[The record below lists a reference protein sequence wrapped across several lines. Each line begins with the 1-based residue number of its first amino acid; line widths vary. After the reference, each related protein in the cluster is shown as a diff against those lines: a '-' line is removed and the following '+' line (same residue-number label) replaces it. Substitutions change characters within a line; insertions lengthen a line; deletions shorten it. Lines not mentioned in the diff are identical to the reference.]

1 MSRPSIPTPP
11 PLDVEEAKTFINKPV
26 PVSLGA
32 AMSPQSIQYERKMG
46 DTELSYF
53 LPSRQ
58 TGVNDMYLHLAFD
71 APPQLLRHAR
81 VRLVWAILRLR
92 HPLLSA
98 KVVMHD
104 YDDVR
109 FVYDAPSG
117 PEDALVKAEA
127 ALEFRSQTKDEL
139 VDSYLNGPRTLSNSR
154 LSYLV
159 VCRPGLGTLPTP
171 PRTPSPSRDK
181 FAAREGLTES
191 TGLEA
196 DQNASISQF
205 DVLFAAMHFLGDGM
219 ALHQCANDFFGLVAC
234 GKSDDELAKVL
245 DDEWKRRFGRCT
257 TDIQS
262 KPPLPVFLEARLAE
276 PRTCFQKAAAQ
287 VDYQLSQSTLVGGQS
302 FPRRKHS
309 DRHTVLLNKD
319 YPPDL
324 TKAILKKCKEN
335 GVSISAA
342 LFALCNIA
350 WARMGGGKP
359 ELPMMMYSALNLRPY
374 FTPMKLVHDSYW
386 FLAIGYFNVIL
397 PSFLPASDQEKTF
410 WHRARLA
417 KAQSTQTAK
426 NKMVVSRT
434 RELARERA
442 ERARTWAKEDD
453 EKEQGIRAA
462 PAAVA
467 SSAPSVKDILPA
479 RAPASSAAL
488 MGLSLLGNLDA
499 MYKATAYPDVQLR
512 SLTTGSRQRHGAM
525 LLFGFTFAGKLC
537 LSLGY
542 DENGFAEGV
551 VEKFWE
557 EMQRCTEDFLA

>member
-1 MSRPSIPTPP
+1 MSSRSNIPTPP
-11 PLDVEEAKTFINKPV
+11 PVDGEEDRTFIGKP
-26 PVSLGA
+26 
-32 AMSPQSIQYERKMG
+32 SPDVATSSRSAVYERKMG

-71 APPQLLRHAR
+71 APLHLLRRAR

-98 KVVMHD
+98 EVVMHD

-109 FVYDAPSG
+109 FIYNVPSD
-117 PEDALVKAEA
+117 PEEALGSAEA

-159 VCRPGLGTLPTP
+159 ISQPALSAIPTP
-171 PRTPSPSRDK
+171 PRTPSPTRDG
-181 FAAREGLTES
+181 FTATEDLSMS
-191 TGLEA
+191 TGLERNL
-196 DQNASISQF
+196 NASIGRF

-219 ALHQCANDFFGLVAC
+219 ALHQCANDFFRLVAC
-234 GKSDDELAKVL
+234 GKSDDELATVL
-245 DDEWKRRFGRCT
+245 GDEWERRFGG
-257 TDIQS
+257 DVAAIS
-262 KPPLPVFLEARLAE
+262 SDPALPVPLEARLAD
-276 PRTCFQKAAAQ
+276 PTTRFQKVATE
-287 VDYQLSQSTLVGGQS
+287 VDFHLSQSTLVGGQT
-302 FPRRKHS
+302 FPKRKHP

-319 YPPDL
+319 YPSDL
-324 TKAILKKCKEN
+324 TKAILRKCKQN

-342 LFALCNIA
+342 VFALCNIA

-359 ELPMMMYSALNLRPY
+359 ELPTLMYSALNLRPC
-374 FTPMKLVHDSYW
+374 FKPAKLLHDSYW

-397 PSFLPASDQEKTF
+397 PSFVPKSDQEKTF
-410 WHRARLA
+410 WHRARQA
-417 KAQSTQTAK
+417 RVQSTQAAK
-426 NKMVVSRT
+426 NMMIVSRT
-434 RELARERA
+434 REMAKERG
-442 ERARTWAKEDD
+442 ERARGWAKEDD
-453 EKEQGIRAA
+453 ERERGTWVA
-462 PAAVA
+462 PAPAPA
-467 SSAPSVKDILPA
+467 APSVKDILPA
-479 RAPASSAAL
+479 RPPAPSAAL

-499 MYKATAYPDVQLR
+499 IYTAAEYPDVKLQG
-512 SLTTGSRQRHGAM
+512 LTTGSRQRHGAM

-557 EMQRCTEDFLA
+557 EMQRCTDEFLV